1 MPKHDPKVRLLHMR
15 DYARKAVAMV
25 EGQTRNDLDSDEK
38 LRLALTHLVELVGE
52 AASKVPVEVQSQHPE
67 IPWPK
72 VISMRHRLIH
82 GYNFV
87 DYDILWNTITQ
98 SLPGLIDKLNLI
110 LGVEG

>member
-1 MPKHDPKVRLLHMR
+1 MPRRDPKVRLLHMR
-15 DYARKAVAMV
+15 DYARKAVAMI
-25 EGQTRNDLDSDEK
+25 EGQTRDDLDSDEK

-52 AASKVPVEVQSQHPE
+52 AASKVPVEVQSQYSE

-82 GYNFV
+82 GYDFV
-87 DYDILWNTITQ
+87 DYDILWNTIKQ